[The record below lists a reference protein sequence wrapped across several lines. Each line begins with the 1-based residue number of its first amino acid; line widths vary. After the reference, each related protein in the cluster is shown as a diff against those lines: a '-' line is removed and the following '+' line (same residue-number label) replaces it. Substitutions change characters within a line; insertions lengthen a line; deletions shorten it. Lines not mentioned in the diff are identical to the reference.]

1 MIHFFNRRELSRT
14 FDPEELA
21 RLRNALEIHN
31 VPYKIQIRTDRGFG
45 GMGRNGRGGILPG
58 ANPTLGTQYTI
69 YIHRSD
75 FDRAMHY
82 ISKI

>member
-21 RLRNALEIHN
+21 RMRNALEIHHI
-31 VPYKIQIRTDRGFG
+31 PYKIQIRTDHGAGGF
-45 GMGRNGRGGILPG
+45 GRNGRGGILPG